1 LDACPVRIDIPEVLV
16 HLRSR
21 VVDAKRGKGVP
32 TAEAMAM
39 KAAAAAL
46 SSGHRLGT
54 AARVAGMLGRLLRL
68 RPTAEGG
75 RRLIKRV
82 PGPGASAW
90 TDARDLPVPSSESFR
105 AWWRRTGGGRS

>member
-1 LDACPVRIDIPEVLV
+1 
-16 HLRSR
+16 
-21 VVDAKRGKGVP
+21 
-32 TAEAMAM
+32 
-39 KAAAAAL
+39 
-46 SSGHRLGT
+46 
-54 AARVAGMLGRLLRL
+54 MLGRLPRL